1 MFTKKLLSLILTL
14 SLVLSLSVPTFA
26 AEKDS
31 TVYFENTLGSYTT
44 IEEVETP
51 YGTAYYVKKHGD
63 IQTRSIWD
71 VVDILMAGASWA
83 NLFANPSW
91 ENFGWAVL
99 DTAALLPVLPASAY
113 FRKGGKTFLKIDEVA
128 KFAITSKGKKAVS
141 AAMKTYKC

>member
-51 YGTAYYVKKHGD
+51 YGTAYYVKKHGN

-83 NLFANPSW
+83 NLIANPSW
-91 ENFGWAVL
+91 GNFGWAVL

-141 AAMKTYKC
+141 AAMKTYKY